1 MLTNVATLN
10 INRFEFVNVII
21 SSGNDDDDGG
31 GSDDDNGSS
40 SGSSDDAIIHSNEM
54 LNSSF
59 ERITFAFD
67 KLFSVSA
74 PDTVISLTI
83 FSAFCCGRFV
93 VKTMPSLENSN
104 KTKRSD
110 YQWRKKV

>member
-21 SSGNDDDDGG
+21 SSGN
-31 GSDDDNGSS
+31 DDDNGSS

-74 PDTVISLTI
+74 PDMVISLTI

-104 KTKRSD
+104 KTKQSD